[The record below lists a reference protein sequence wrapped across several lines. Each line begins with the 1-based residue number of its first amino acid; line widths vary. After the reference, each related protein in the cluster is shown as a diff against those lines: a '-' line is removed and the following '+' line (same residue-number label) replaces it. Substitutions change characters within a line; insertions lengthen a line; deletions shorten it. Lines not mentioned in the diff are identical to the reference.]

1 MRIIYREDISI
12 IRAFGGIMA
21 MKRFAVAEWL
31 HVKKG
36 DYEGHIPGA
45 WKVPQIELEALG
57 LEPIL
62 RSEALRLRKDLLQML
77 HQGTRIKNAVIIY
90 GESPPDCAPSY
101 DDKIAPLLKELT
113 RTAYNKGWSDSRRR
127 RKKRG

>member
-57 LEPIL
+57 K
-62 RSEALRLRKDLLQML
+62 R
-77 HQGTRIKNAVIIY
+77 AVREGMAEWPTPHTVPY
-90 GESPPDCAPSY
+90 EWLP
-101 DDKIAPLLKELT
+101 
-113 RTAYNKGWSDSRRR
+113 
-127 RKKRG
+127 